1 MVHSAYSD
9 ELIQR
14 DDFSLVKRE
23 RLQIGL
29 DFTDELGVL
38 HRTSIKNIEFGKKV
52 AKTQLRGR
60 ASTKLRII
68 WAPQA

>member
-14 DDFSLVKRE
+14 DDFSIVKRE

-38 HRTSIKNIEFGKKV
+38 HRTSIKKH
-52 AKTQLRGR
+52 
-60 ASTKLRII
+60 
-68 WAPQA
+68 